1 MWPLLTPVPQPKA
14 RQCRGDGAE
23 LPFPGGAVN
32 SSSSVPK
39 RIFKQLPQQQF
50 LLPGQEQPLG
60 RGAGP
65 FPCDGSRE
73 LQCRSP
79 SSPAGFSPQ
88 RLFVYFGLLGFC
100 FFFFSNFIE
109 GRTFLSGTEIATK
122 QKSSPNRIMWHH
134 LLKLPGVGMP
144 R

>member
-1 MWPLLTPVPQPKA
+1 MAAA
-14 RQCRGDGAE
+14 RSCAPAQSAAVSGGRGE

-60 RGAGP
+60 GGAGP

-88 RLFVYFGLLGFC
+88 RLFVYFGLLGFL
-100 FFFFSNFIE
+100 FFFS
-109 GRTFLSGTEIATK
+109 RTLLREELSLAA
-122 QKSSPNRIMWHH
+122 
-134 LLKLPGVGMP
+134 LK
-144 R
+144 